1 MNNFSTAL
9 KYFVPCGEDLAQR
22 KLRKEDAL
30 FPPFGQKIS
39 TGRELGP
46 NNEYSARK
54 LSPGGPCQSSMK
66 FSLDSFVFDGGGVG
80 FEGR

>member
-1 MNNFSTAL
+1 MNNFSTVL
-9 KYFVPCGEDLAQR
+9 KYFIPCGEDLAQC
-22 KLRKEDAL
+22 KLRNEDAL

-39 TGRELGP
+39 TDREIGP

-54 LSPGGPCQSSMK
+54 LSPGGLCQSSMK
-66 FSLDSFVFDGGGVG
+66 FSLESLVFNGGGVG